1 MYIYLSSYIY
11 ICECVS
17 CLNQDIGVH
26 ALAVATIRTGSV
38 PVGSR
43 GRASATP
50 KEIMWKFPSKGFPKM
65 DGL

>member
-1 MYIYLSSYIY
+1 MYIYLAIY